1 MNTKKT
7 IQWDGCPVRFAA
19 GIFGD
24 KWAMLIIRDL
34 LFKGKRYYGEFT
46 DEDEAIST
54 NILADRLKKLEENQI
69 ITKKRDP
76 DNQAKFIYSLTTKGL
91 SLLPIMLDIIDWS
104 EKFDPNTEVP
114 QAFIQPLRENRT
126 AFEEELRLQLEKD
139 MGI

>member
-1 MNTKKT
+1 MSTKKS
-7 IQWDGCPVRFAA
+7 IKWEGCPIRFAA

-46 DEDEAIST
+46 DDHEAIST
-54 NILADRLKKLEENQI
+54 NILADRLKKLEESDI
-69 ITKKRDP
+69 VSKMRDP
-76 DNQAKFIYSLTTKGL
+76 NNQAKFIYSLTAKGI

-114 QAFIQPLRENRT
+114 EDFIAPLRNNRP
-126 AFEEELRLQLEKD
+126 AFEKELRQNLEKD